1 MDINDIAAKA
11 AAKIDAARDTKVNAV
26 KQAAASGVEVQEAA
40 QLLAAAEQKYAKDY
54 QAALRADWT
63 ESDLRGFGLDAPT
76 KKAGGRP
83 RGRRAP
89 QESTPGCRR
98 PGVVT
103 PRPHGHGKSPI
114 APRFSRAHGDDGT
127 QLTGCTQPPL
137 PESWTEKSVRTFGEQ
152 FYARQQFVI

>member
-26 KQAAASGVEVQEAA
+26 KRAAASGVEVQEAA

-63 ESDLRGFGLDAPT
+63 ESDLRGFGLDAPA

-83 RGRRAP
+83 RGRKTA
-89 QESTPGCRR
+89 QES
-98 PGVVT
+98 
-103 PRPHGHGKSPI
+103 
-114 APRFSRAHGDDGT
+114 APVSGGS
-127 QLTGCTQPPL
+127 
-137 PESWTEKSVRTFGEQ
+137 E
-152 FYARQQFVI
+152 

>member
-26 KQAAASGVEVQEAA
+26 KRAAASGVEVQEAA

-63 ESDLRGFGLDAPT
+63 ESDLRGFGLDAPA

-83 RGRRAP
+83 RGRKVP
-89 QESTPGCRR
+89 QESSPVS
-98 PGVVT
+98 GV
-103 PRPHGHGKSPI
+103 S
-114 APRFSRAHGDDGT
+114 
-127 QLTGCTQPPL
+127 
-137 PESWTEKSVRTFGEQ
+137 E
-152 FYARQQFVI
+152 

>member
-26 KQAAASGVEVQEAA
+26 KRAAASGVEVQEAA

-63 ESDLRGFGLDAPT
+63 DSDLRGFGLDAPA

-83 RGRRAP
+83 RGRKTVQEPAP
-89 QESTPGCRR
+89 AA
-98 PGVVT
+98 GV
-103 PRPHGHGKSPI
+103 S
-114 APRFSRAHGDDGT
+114 D
-127 QLTGCTQPPL
+127 
-137 PESWTEKSVRTFGEQ
+137 
-152 FYARQQFVI
+152 

>member
-26 KQAAASGVEVQEAA
+26 KRAAASGVEVQEAA

-76 KKAGGRP
+76 KKTGGRP
-83 RGRRAP
+83 RGLKTT
-89 QESTPGCRR
+89 QESVPVAG
-98 PGVVT
+98 G
-103 PRPHGHGKSPI
+103 
-114 APRFSRAHGDDGT
+114 A
-127 QLTGCTQPPL
+127 
-137 PESWTEKSVRTFGEQ
+137 E
-152 FYARQQFVI
+152 

>member
-26 KQAAASGVEVQEAA
+26 KKAAASGVEVQEAA

-63 ESDLRGFGLDAPT
+63 ESDLRGFGLDVPT

-83 RGRRAP
+83 RGRKPAQEAAP
-89 QESTPGCRR
+89 
-98 PGVVT
+98 VT
-103 PRPHGHGKSPI
+103 VGS
-114 APRFSRAHGDDGT
+114 
-127 QLTGCTQPPL
+127 
-137 PESWTEKSVRTFGEQ
+137 EQ
-152 FYARQQFVI
+152 